1 MKTYR
6 AQRYNAL
13 GRTVEVVDMSVV
25 YINGYVH
32 LHIKGENKSIM
43 KHYVLPESAW
53 RQMIQ

>member
-6 AQRYNAL
+6 AQRYNTL

-32 LHIKGENKSIM
+32 LQYQGRK
-43 KHYVLPESAW
+43 
-53 RQMIQ
+53 